1 MPLDRNELRARIDMT
16 RTSHMLRGSVFRAL
30 VNEVEKHLPLEDQR
44 LMHIRKRYDKGALAD
59 LFNYPVSDWLEVL
72 WDAADAVEPTYGNQ
86 VNALRAMGKAVAD
99 SFLSSVVG
107 RLAQSIGANKKPME
121 MLFHAPAVYASG
133 ASYGK
138 RTPIRLDERHGLL
151 KIREDF
157 APADYH
163 VGMLQQG
170 LSINGH
176 KIQCKAH
183 VYGLCEYDIEVEWLA

>member
-16 RTSHMLRGSVFRAL
+16 RSSDMLRGSVFRAL
-30 VNEVEKHLPLEDQR
+30 VNEVERHLPQQDPRLEK
-44 LMHIRKRYDKGALAD
+44 LRKRYDRGALAD
-59 LFNYPVSDWLEVL
+59 LFNYPVSEWLEVL
-72 WDAADAVEPTYGNQ
+72 WDAADAVEPTFGTPEK
-86 VNALRAMGKAVAD
+86 ALHAMGRSVAD

-138 RTPIRLDERHGLL
+138 RTPVRLDDHHGLL

-157 APADYH
+157 APAAYH

-170 LSINGH
+170 LRINGH
-176 KIQCKAH
+176 NIQCRAR
-183 VYGLCEYDIEVEWLA
+183 VYGLCEYDIEVEWVA